1 MNMEFVGYKMEEVFN
16 DDGSL
21 AYYQIA
27 MVFREVDCHEIS
39 V

>member
-1 MNMEFVGYKMEEVFN
+1 MEFVGYRMEEVFN

-27 MVFREVDCHEIS
+27 MIFKEVVEDG
-39 V
+39 